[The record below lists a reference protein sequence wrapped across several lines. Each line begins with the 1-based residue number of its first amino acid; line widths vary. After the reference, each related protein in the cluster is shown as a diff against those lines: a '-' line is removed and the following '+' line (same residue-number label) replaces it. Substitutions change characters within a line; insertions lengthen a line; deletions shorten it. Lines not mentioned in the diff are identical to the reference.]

1 MTWTHQLEKRT
12 EGVEWRWEH
21 IKGGWHYVVEKQ
33 GNLRTGPFIT
43 KEKAI
48 EWYRRELDVELVTR
62 EGK

>member
-12 EGVEWRWEH
+12 ESVEWHWKR
-21 IKGGWHYVVEKQ
+21 INGWHYVVECD
-33 GNLRTGPFIT
+33 GVRRTGPFIT

-48 EWYRRELDVELVTR
+48 EWYRRELDVELVTK